1 MTLAESI
8 LAELKEG
15 PKTTAYLKHKYS
27 LSRRNLDRVMDTI
40 GQTDPVYNP
49 VPGVWAILK
58 GDEELEGLFELQEP

>member
-40 GQTDPVYNP
+40 GQTEPVYNP
-49 VPGVWAILK
+49 VPGKWALLN
-58 GDEELEGLFELQEP
+58 GEEKIEELFELSEL